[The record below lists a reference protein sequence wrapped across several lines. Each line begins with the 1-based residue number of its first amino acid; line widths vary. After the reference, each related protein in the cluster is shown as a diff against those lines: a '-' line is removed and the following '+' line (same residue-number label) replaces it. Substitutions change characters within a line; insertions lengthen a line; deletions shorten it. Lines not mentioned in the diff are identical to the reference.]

1 MIPEIILVLLLGL
14 ALGSFASA
22 LAWRIPRG
30 QSWTVSGGQAEHSA
44 CPVCR
49 HRLAWFDL
57 VPFFSWLFLRGRCR
71 YCRAAIGLRYPLME
85 LATAAG
91 CVAVYAEYG
100 LTIPAGI
107 LMLAMPFF
115 ISLIV
120 IDLDHM
126 ILPDQVNI
134 ILAIL
139 GLAFALAS
147 QSVFDAILAMPVY
160 GGVAWALGWSMQKVL
175 KKDALGMGDVKFFAV
190 AGLWLG
196 LTALPAFLILSG
208 LFGVGLGLVFRIC
221 KGLALFPFGPALV
234 LALLAC
240 LLFLA
245 ETQAFS
251 MLP

>member
-1 MIPEIILVLLLGL
+1 
-14 ALGSFASA
+14 
-22 LAWRIPRG
+22 
-30 QSWTVSGGQAEHSA
+30 
-44 CPVCR
+44 
-49 HRLAWFDL
+49 
-57 VPFFSWLFLRGRCR
+57 
-71 YCRAAIGLRYPLME
+71 ME

-91 CVAVYAEYG
+91 CVAVYAVYG

-115 ISLIV
+115 IALIV

-134 ILAIL
+134 ILIIL

-240 LLFLA
+240 LLFLV